1 LLCEWRDPNGLLRQ
15 LNMAP
20 PFWSLLSRRAYLSRV
35 LHYSRLRVQ
44 LLHELPVLDASTKA
58 HLARPTR
65 RYSTRIEAYQ
75 ANIFRLFAIPVF
87 LMGGS
92 ISLLVLA
99 ELLLLFHPESGEL
112 SATFIATA
120 IILLAWR
127 YFALKAPIEFD
138 WRQRMTGLSLIPIAL
153 GLAVG
158 ASLFGAGVLLESIW
172 QTLHRKHK

>member
-1 LLCEWRDPNGLLRQ
+1 
-15 LNMAP
+15 
-20 PFWSLLSRRAYLSRV
+20 
-35 LHYSRLRVQ
+35 
-44 LLHELPVLDASTKA
+44 
-58 HLARPTR
+58 
-65 RYSTRIEAYQ
+65 
-75 ANIFRLFAIPVF
+75 
-87 LMGGS
+87 MGGS